1 MSKILLNEDKDKN
14 KNNILTLDPKQK
26 NNTVR
31 KPINKI
37 MNLDNFFTKNK
48 ISKSPRIFPKNS
60 INYSKKAYISPTV
73 SSFTNNKSIKYGK
86 KNSPSNLRCSMNS
99 NTTRNKNINI
109 NYINPK
115 ISPVRR
121 KYIFLKHNI
130 KNELYTKRN
139 NNNNLNIPK
148 FKTTEKTAKNKNVFN
163 FKKKTKS
170 KKNNYKE
177 KIIINKEKMNKK
189 LDDNNITLG
198 PLIDYDS
205 SDNNCS
211 NSLRGKEK
219 IKQYINEN
227 KKEEKNE
234 EKNNIKNDIAKDINN
249 KDMLNILMVNNN
261 CNNKKGE
268 NLVSSNAFDVGS
280 ISHISKTGSNSI
292 KDKNIED
299 ETKTNNNNNN
309 NKEFENIIN
318 DLIGED
324 NCKNLFKESKKQ
336 IQKDKDKDNIIQEN
350 IGKNIENLENN
361 QDNEEIQKNEE
372 NKSKNINI
380 NKENNKKIENI
391 QEIIEINND
400 YIHNNINNK
409 SKENN
414 NIDNKININSNN
426 YIKEKILTNNSE
438 YNNINDESDKDKII
452 IKEEN
457 IINKKDIFDGK
468 IKNDNNNNQ
477 LIKALE
483 ISNISNK
490 NDINI
495 PSLREELSQNLE
507 IHKTHKSNNNLNNS
521 RGLYKEFEIKK
532 EYEKMKYKTV
542 KMENN
547 LIFDN
552 ISKNIYSDIDK
563 SYENKINKHHKLMT
577 DEMIKQN
584 NNNKDNEKSYELNKQ
599 KNKSSYNDSS
609 ISHQIN
615 ISIINGIFYLNESF
629 STYSNDYKEKEKQYK
644 HKEKNFF
651 ISNKTKNLLFQKNN
665 NYSFNETY

>member
-26 NNTVR
+26 NITVR

-189 LDDNNITLG
+189 LDDNNIIMG

-234 EKNNIKNDIAKDINN
+234 EKNNIESDIVKDINININN

-299 ETKTNNNNNN
+299 ETKTNNNNN
-309 NKEFENIIN
+309 KEFENIIN

-336 IQKDKDKDNIIQEN
+336 IEKDKDNIIQEN

-361 QDNEEIQKNEE
+361 QDNEE
-372 NKSKNINI
+372 NKSKNVNI
-380 NKENNKKIENI
+380 NKENNKKSENKE
-391 QEIIEINND
+391 EIIEINND

-414 NIDNKININSNN
+414 NIDNKIIINSNN
-426 YIKEKILTNNSE
+426 YIKEKIITNNSE
-438 YNNINDESDKDKII
+438 YNNINDENDKDKII

-468 IKNDNNNNQ
+468 IKNDNKNNNQ

-495 PSLREELSQNLE
+495 PSLRKELSQNLE

-532 EYEKMKYKTV
+532 EYERMKYKTV

-552 ISKNIYSDIDK
+552 IYKNIYSDIDK

>member
-189 LDDNNITLG
+189 LDDNNIIMG

-219 IKQYINEN
+219 IY
-227 KKEEKNE
+227 
-234 EKNNIKNDIAKDINN
+234 
-249 KDMLNILMVNNN
+249 
-261 CNNKKGE
+261 
-268 NLVSSNAFDVGS
+268 
-280 ISHISKTGSNSI
+280 
-292 KDKNIED
+292 
-299 ETKTNNNNNN
+299 
-309 NKEFENIIN
+309 
-318 DLIGED
+318 LI
-324 NCKNLFKESKKQ
+324 
-336 IQKDKDKDNIIQEN
+336 
-350 IGKNIENLENN
+350 
-361 QDNEEIQKNEE
+361 
-372 NKSKNINI
+372 
-380 NKENNKKIENI
+380 
-391 QEIIEINND
+391 
-400 YIHNNINNK
+400 
-409 SKENN
+409 
-414 NIDNKININSNN
+414 
-426 YIKEKILTNNSE
+426 
-438 YNNINDESDKDKII
+438 
-452 IKEEN
+452 
-457 IINKKDIFDGK
+457 
-468 IKNDNNNNQ
+468 
-477 LIKALE
+477 
-483 ISNISNK
+483 
-490 NDINI
+490 
-495 PSLREELSQNLE
+495 
-507 IHKTHKSNNNLNNS
+507 
-521 RGLYKEFEIKK
+521 
-532 EYEKMKYKTV
+532 
-542 KMENN
+542 
-547 LIFDN
+547 
-552 ISKNIYSDIDK
+552 
-563 SYENKINKHHKLMT
+563 
-577 DEMIKQN
+577 
-584 NNNKDNEKSYELNKQ
+584 
-599 KNKSSYNDSS
+599 
-609 ISHQIN
+609 
-615 ISIINGIFYLNESF
+615 
-629 STYSNDYKEKEKQYK
+629 
-644 HKEKNFF
+644 
-651 ISNKTKNLLFQKNN
+651 
-665 NYSFNETY
+665 